1 MKSYTTHKGW
11 GIKKPNQA
19 GLKYKVWPGF
29 RFFCMKKGEV
39 KKTNWIGNWLEKT
52 QNLVHYKHLC
62 STFTSSF
69 KCCSDTT
76 STSYVRSWLQHS
88 EVFGGKPKTKLRQSN
103 STTTKEW
110 YGIVLGSSTYCECVL
125 HAPRMLCQHK
135 KPLPL
140 SLSLSHYY
148 TIKTATCR
156 HFPLSFGNITWWH
169 DA

>member
-1 MKSYTTHKGW
+1 MNSYTTHKGW

-62 STFTSSF
+62 STFTSS
-69 KCCSDTT
+69 SSNVVQTLL
-76 STSYVRSWLQHS
+76 VLHMS
-88 EVFGGKPKTKLRQSN
+88 EVDY
-103 STTTKEW
+103 STLKFLA
-110 YGIVLGSSTYCECVL
+110 GNRRRSSGRAIALLLKSGMVGSSSTVCVL

-140 SLSLSHYY
+140 SLSLS
-148 TIKTATCR
+148 AT
-156 HFPLSFGNITWWH
+156 TTQ
-169 DA
+169 